1 MSRIPSAFID
11 DLINRLDIVDIID
24 HRVKLKRAGK
34 NYSACCPFHQ
44 EKTPSFTVSP
54 DKQFYYCFGCG
65 ATGNALGFL
74 MEYENLGFIDAVES
88 LAKHAGMEVPREEN
102 KFAEKRDSRLKQ
114 LYKILERA
122 SDFYQNQLR
131 EHPLKDKPVSYLK
144 NRGLSGAIAKL
155 FGIGFAPPGHRNL
168 LQKLGQNEEAIEQL
182 IDTGLVIKRE
192 DDGRQYDRF
201 RFRIMFPIRDIR
213 GRTIGFGGRVLGDDK
228 PKYLNSPET
237 EVFHKSRELY
247 GLYEARQANR
257 KLDQLVVVE
266 GYMDVI
272 ALAQY
277 GINNAVATMGTA
289 CGEDHLKLAF
299 RFVSEIVFCFD
310 GDNAGRNAAKRALTN
325 SLNTMEDGRQIK
337 FLFLPEGQDPDSL
350 VRQIGAERFK
360 SQLENAV
367 PLEEFLFEAAAE
379 NIDTST
385 MEGRARFSKVA
396 APLVA
401 MLPEGIFRELMF
413 DNLAK
418 RTGLSPEVLRELQK
432 EKVQLTEPLPKS
444 TPASHSNTAPRS
456 MSSPPAGEPSTANLP
471 DDQSPPIYDP
481 ADIPDE
487 IPYEQIPAD
496 YLPFSP
502 PFDNNT
508 PQKTFQRGDEQTF
521 TFQYKSSVSLSSAK
535 VATILLLENPKLLSQ
550 IGRKPSFKPENDDL
564 LRLNELIDYLDK
576 RPDCNFNTILGYWGG
591 SKGVEEQQNLAKL
604 LANQLMSNAK
614 TIETYDPLSELQN
627 ALNKIESAQ
636 LKAAV
641 SSELAILKAKG
652 LENLSPEE
660 KNRFREL
667 TKR

>member
-11 DLINRLDIVDIID
+11 DLLNRLDIVDIID

-74 MEYENLGFIDAVES
+74 MEYENLGFIDAVEN

-102 KFAEKRDSRLKQ
+102 KFAEKRDSRLKL
-114 LYKILERA
+114 LYKILEQA
-122 SDFYQNQLR
+122 SEFYQTQLR
-131 EHPLKDKPVSYLK
+131 EHPQKEKPVNYLK
-144 NRGLSGAIAKL
+144 NRGLSGVIAKM
-155 FGIGFAPPGHRNL
+155 FGIGFAPPGHHNL
-168 LQKLGQNEEAIEQL
+168 MQKLGQNEEAIEQL

-192 DDGRQYDRF
+192 DDGRKYDRF
-201 RFRIMFPIRDIR
+201 RFRIMFPIRDVR
-213 GRTIGFGGRVLGDDK
+213 GRVIGFGGRVLGDDK

-237 EVFHKSRELY
+237 DVFHKSRELY

-257 KLDQLVVVE
+257 KLEQLVVVE

-289 CGEDHLKLAF
+289 CGEEHLTLAF

-325 SLNTMEDGRQIK
+325 SLSAMEDGRQIK

-360 SQLENAV
+360 AQLDNAV

-379 NIDTST
+379 NIDTSK

-396 APLVA
+396 APLIA

-432 EKVQLTEPLPKS
+432 EKVQLADTVPPRPK
-444 TPASHSNTAPRS
+444 
-456 MSSPPAGEPSTANLP
+456 PPAEQVKPPAHHMESGHPALDYEGYIPEDAPYDAPPPDYMHSAPPNMDYVEPPRQPGA
-471 DDQSPPIYDP
+471 
-481 ADIPDE
+481 
-487 IPYEQIPAD
+487 
-496 YLPFSP
+496 
-502 PFDNNT
+502 
-508 PQKTFQRGDEQTF
+508 DEQTF
-521 TFQYKSSVSLSSAK
+521 TFRYKSSVSLSSAK
-535 VATILLLENPKLLSQ
+535 IATILLLENPKLLSQ
-550 IGRKPSFKPENDDL
+550 IGHKPSFKPETEEL
-564 LRLNELIDYLDK
+564 QRLSELISYLEK
-576 RPDCNFNTILGYWGG
+576 RPESNFNTILGFWGG

-614 TIETYDPLSELQN
+614 TIETYDPLSEFQN

-641 SSELAILKAKG
+641 SLELATLKAKG
-652 LENLSPEE
+652 LENLSLEE